1 MSFHKRWLS
10 VVALVGA
17 TACWGV
23 GTVISKHALATIEP
37 LTLLAVQLLSSTLFL
52 LGAVRIRHS
61 RLVWTSDLRRLGAL
75 GVLNPGLA
83 YALGLL
89 GLRSIS
95 ASMSVLIWAVEPV
108 LILVLAAI
116 LLSERV
122 SAPRAAALAMAVLGV
137 VLVVYR
143 AGARGSTVGVMLT
156 VAAVMACALYT
167 VAARGLLT
175 DDDPLVVV
183 LVQQAAALGF
193 AGLVLAGAAG
203 TVGVSGIGAVSA
215 AALVWAVVSGLLY
228 YGIAFWL
235 YLTGLGNMSA
245 SAAGSFLPLV
255 PVFGVTAAMLV
266 GDRLDLRQWIGAA
279 IVVASVAAIALLH
292 SRPRTAALQPS
303 GRVSQE

>member
-1 MSFHKRWLS
+1 MSPRIRVFP

-37 LTLLAVQLLSSTLFL
+37 LTLLAVQLLSSTVVLFV
-52 LGAVRIRHS
+52 AVRVRQS
-61 RLVWTSDLRRLGAL
+61 RLVWTSDLRRLAAL

-95 ASMSVLIWAVEPV
+95 ASMSVLIWAAEPV

-122 SAPRAAALAMAVLGV
+122 SGPRTAALVMAVLGV

-156 VAAVMACALYT
+156 VAAVAACAFYT

-193 AGLVLAGAAG
+193 AALLLAGAAG
-203 TVGVSGIGAVSA
+203 SVGSRGIGAIPA
-215 AALVWAVVSGLLY
+215 AAWVWAVVSGLLY
-228 YGIAFWL
+228 YGISYSL
-235 YLTGLGNMSA
+235 YLTGLGKVSA

-255 PVFGVTAAMLV
+255 PVFGVTTALLV
-266 GDRLDLRQWIGAA
+266 GERLDVRQWIGAA
-279 IVVASVAAIALLH
+279 IVVASVAAIALLPA
-292 SRPRTAALQPS
+292 RPSTSALQPP
-303 GRVSQE
+303 GRVSRE